1 MIEHTNI
8 SPQDI
13 LNLLLLKPALDDQ
26 SPATVH
32 TPTSSQFRKQ
42 ELHNVVFR
50 PFHPLADVGY
60 IGKNGPSIA
69 FTQALGRRNL
79 V

>member
-50 PFHPLADVGY
+50 SFHPLADVRD
-60 IGKNGPSIA
+60 IGENRPSITFA
-69 FTQALGRRNL
+69 QTLRRRNL